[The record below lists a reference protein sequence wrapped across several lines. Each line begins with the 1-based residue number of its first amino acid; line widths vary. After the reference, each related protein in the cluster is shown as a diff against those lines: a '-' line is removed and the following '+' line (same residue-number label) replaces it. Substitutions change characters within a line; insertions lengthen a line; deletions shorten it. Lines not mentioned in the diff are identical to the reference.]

1 MCMFW
6 HEMKATVDCWIGEAA
21 EQHVSPNPFL
31 YKNKIKKSIY
41 PFVVSQIN
49 VWKDKH
55 QTIHIHHREI
65 VKERSFQ
72 FLSLNSLLFEIFTLV
87 CTSPRPGAAFFRGLP
102 SVSHSPLKTPQPYFP
117 SMSTSQV
124 PSGHRGLAMAW
135 VSHLRPDIC
144 AGSQLGSYGPTP
156 GVSETW

>member
-6 HEMKATVDCWIGEAA
+6 HEMKATVDCWIGKAA
-21 EQHVSPNPFL
+21 EQHVSHNPFL

-72 FLSLNSLLFEIFTLV
+72 FLSLNSLLFEIFT
-87 CTSPRPGAAFFRGLP
+87 TSMYCFVINRKKKVDPSSSCLLLP
-102 SVSHSPLKTPQPYFP
+102 SRCCFFQ
-117 SMSTSQV
+117 
-124 PSGHRGLAMAW
+124 
-135 VSHLRPDIC
+135 RP
-144 AGSQLGSYGPTP
+144 P
-156 GVSETW
+156 